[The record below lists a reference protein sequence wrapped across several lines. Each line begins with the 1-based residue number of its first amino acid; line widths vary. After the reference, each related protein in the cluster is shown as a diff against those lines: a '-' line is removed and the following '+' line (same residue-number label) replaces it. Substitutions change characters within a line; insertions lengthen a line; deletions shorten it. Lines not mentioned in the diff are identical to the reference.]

1 MPKQTEIPSN
11 KDNFKIYQDNDDREQ
26 EAVLHQAKRVLK
38 IEAEAIQTL
47 GGKIDDNFVK
57 AVDLLDQCRGKVI
70 VIGIGKSGIVSQKLA
85 STFACTGT
93 PAFFLHPSEG
103 IHGDIGM
110 MSKGDVVLV
119 LSNSGETQE
128 IIQLLPLIK
137 RWGIPLIVMTG
148 NPHSVLARSGDVVL
162 DTGVKEE
169 ACPLGL
175 VPTASTTATLALG
188 DALALALLEK
198 KGFKED
204 DFAMLHPGG
213 TLGRK
218 LLLRV
223 EDLMH
228 KGNEI
233 PLIQEDTLMK
243 EGLLEMTSKRLGVTG
258 VCDKEGKLVG
268 IITDGD
274 LRRALEREDDLL
286 NQKASKIM
294 TKNPK
299 SIAKDDLAAKA
310 LHKMEEFSI
319 TSLFILS
326 EGVSCRPIGII
337 HMHDLLKAGVV

>member
-1 MPKQTEIPSN
+1 MDEKGYSKE
-11 KDNFKIYQDNDDREQ
+11 R
-26 EAVLHQAKRVLK
+26 EAVIHQAKRVLE
-38 IEAEAIQTL
+38 IEREAIQTL
-47 GGKIDDNFVK
+47 SEKIDDNFVK
-57 AVDLLDQCRGKVI
+57 VVDLLHQCKGKVI
-70 VIGIGKSGIVSQKLA
+70 VIGIGKSGIVSQKIA

-93 PAFFLHPSEG
+93 PAFFLHPAEG

-110 MSKGDVVLV
+110 ISKGDVVLAI
-119 LSNSGETQE
+119 SNSGESQE

-148 NPHSVLARSGDVVL
+148 KPGSVLAKGGDVVL

-175 VPTASTTATLALG
+175 VPTASTTATLAMG

-198 KGFKED
+198 RGFRED
-204 DFAMLHPGG
+204 DFAILHPGG
-213 TLGRK
+213 ALGRK

-228 KGNEI
+228 KGGEI

-258 VCDKEGKLVG
+258 ICDKEGRLVG
-268 IITDGD
+268 IVTDGD
-274 LRRALEREDDLL
+274 LRRALESEDNIL
-286 NQKASKIM
+286 NRRAGTMM
-294 TKNPK
+294 TKSPK
-299 SIAKDDLAAKA
+299 TIGENDLAAKA
-310 LHKMEEFSI
+310 LHSMEEFSI
-319 TSLFILS
+319 TSLFVLAEDDS
-326 EGVSCRPIGII
+326 GRPIGIV

>member
-1 MPKQTEIPSN
+1 MNKSN
-11 KDNFKIYQDNDDREQ
+11 YSKGR
-26 EAVLHQAKRVLK
+26 EAVINQAKRVLT
-38 IEAEAIQTL
+38 IEAKAIRTL
-47 GGKIDDNFVK
+47 LEKINDNFTK
-57 AVDLLDQCRGKVI
+57 AVDLLDQCKGKVI
-70 VIGIGKSGIVSQKLA
+70 VIGIGKSGIISQKIA

-93 PAFFLHPSEG
+93 PAFFLHPAEG

-110 MSKGDVVLV
+110 MSKEDVVLAI
-119 LSNSGETQE
+119 SNSGETKE

-137 RWGIPLIVMTG
+137 RWGIKLIVITG
-148 NPHSVLARSGDVVL
+148 KPNSVLAHSGDVIL

-175 VPTASTTATLALG
+175 VPTASTTATLAMG

-198 KGFKED
+198 KGFRED
-204 DFAMLHPGG
+204 DFAILHPGG

-228 KGNEI
+228 KGDEI

-258 VCDKEGKLVG
+258 ICDKEGKLVG

-286 NQKASKIM
+286 NKKASKIM

-319 TSLFILS
+319 TSLFILAEDGS
-326 EGVSCRPIGII
+326 YKPIGII